1 MLRMERVLEQQL
13 NYNDLPPHVS
23 SHQLAIQLANSPL
36 SWEGAT
42 RDSIRRTPTRNN
54 CSRVVALELL
64 GVAVALEVTG
74 AHLRPPRQSRVVLL
88 SLEHPRPVLGS

>member
-1 MLRMERVLEQQL
+1 MERMLEQQL
-13 NYNDLPPHVS
+13 NYNDLPPHAS
-23 SHQLAIQLANSPL
+23 SHQLAIQLANSRFL
-36 SWEGAT
+36 GGGAA

-54 CSRVVALELL
+54 FSKVVALELV